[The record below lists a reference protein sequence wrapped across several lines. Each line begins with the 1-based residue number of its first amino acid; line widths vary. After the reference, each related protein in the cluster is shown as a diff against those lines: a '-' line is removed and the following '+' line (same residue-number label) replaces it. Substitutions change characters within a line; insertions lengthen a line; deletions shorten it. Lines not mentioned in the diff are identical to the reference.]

1 MPKRNGMETLRRI
14 FLFLVACTSQAWTEP
29 VRHYEGTIG
38 TRHAEFSLEWGE
50 NASVKGECFYTGDKQ
65 AKYRLQGSNK
75 TEGLLEIDVYTG
87 DKLTA
92 RMALQKKSQA
102 TRILWEGVSKGADG
116 KTLAVSFSRIPD
128 AQTEPASDATGKAPA
143 TGIADKSESSEKV
156 VKDPTNG
163 ALVWRPYSSN
173 IQWAGN
179 VNGRGF
185 AEGKGTLV
193 VFDRKGNRAAI
204 ITGIMRDGHLVG
216 DVTAKYPTSPD
227 RAHYIGGYSNWSE
240 NGMGTMTYNDGK
252 VVTGTWKSGELV
264 AVKAERVVEVPRQ
277 SGEAVPRS
285 EDVSAATEPP
295 DPDTA
300 TDTLQKTYDKLKNSL
315 QGEALQNLKV
325 CQRAWIKYNETALKI
340 STSIWDKPNDPWEG
354 ADRFD
359 ALMAWHRTRELQF
372 ISDSLFGPKLE
383 KPLPD
388 DLDDQVA
395 LMAGKLRHINTTGN
409 IKAADMVALKQHWDQ
424 SCQLAKLADFQ
435 SEPPNQTSQTARSLL
450 ALASRNLNEVLNLW
464 LGIPPEVAATDS
476 AGREIPKTSTGAL
489 PDDRDTVDAPG
500 SRPPPEILGKPVSN
514 ESGNGAQSGR
524 VVPVRSPEQAPDAQ
538 LLLVYSTVAFFV
550 VIALIGVFM
559 GVNERITIYNG
570 NWDFGLTCITAGTAI
585 AAVFG
590 YSNDN
595 TPFMALFI
603 FVTCVAL
610 LMSFRESLVAN
621 ESILR
626 AALAVPAKFI
636 LIVLIVLCGLMALGG
651 ARSGMDEL
659 KKGNRDRAAMQF
671 AIAAAAGLGA
681 GFFHRLIKKLI
692 KERVSRRTQPLPIEE

>member
-1 MPKRNGMETLRRI
+1 MPKRNVMEILRR
-14 FLFLVACTSQAWTEP
+14 LFFILVACSSQVWAEP
-29 VRHYEGTIG
+29 VRYYEGTIG
-38 TRHAEFSLEWGE
+38 TRQAEFSLEWGE
-50 NASVKGECFYTGDKQ
+50 NASVKGECFYTGDNQ

-75 TEGLLEIDVYTG
+75 TEGLLEIDVYKG
-87 DKLTA
+87 DMLTA
-92 RMALQKKSQA
+92 RMALQKKNQA
-102 TRILWEGVSKGADG
+102 TRILWEGVLKGSDG

-128 AQTEPASDATGKAPA
+128 AQTEPSSDETGKASA
-143 TGIADKSESSEKV
+143 TGMADKAEISEKV

-204 ITGIMRDGHLVG
+204 ITGMMKDGHLIG

-240 NGMGTMTYNDGK
+240 NGKGTMTYNDGK

-264 AVKAERVVEVPRQ
+264 AVKAEKVTEVPRQ
-277 SGEAVPRS
+277 SGETVPRS
-285 EDVSAATEPP
+285 EDLSTDTEPP

-300 TDTLQKTYDKLKNSL
+300 TDALQKTYDKLKNSL

-340 STSIWDKPNDPWEG
+340 STYIWDKPNDPWEG

-359 ALMAWHRTRELQF
+359 ALMAWHRTRELQL
-372 ISDSLFGPKLE
+372 ISDSLLSPKSE

-395 LMAGKLRHINTTGN
+395 LLAGKLRQINMIGN
-409 IKAADMVALKQHWDQ
+409 IEEANMAALKQYWDQ
-424 SCQLAKLADFQ
+424 SCQLTKLADLQ
-435 SEPPNQTSQTARSLL
+435 NEPPNQTNQTARSLL
-450 ALASRNLNEVLNLW
+450 ALASRNLNEVLDLW
-464 LGIPPEVAATDS
+464 LGISPEVASTDS
-476 AGREIPKTSTGAL
+476 ASREIPKASTGAL
-489 PDDRDTVDAPG
+489 PDDSNTVDAPA
-500 SRPPPEILGKPVSN
+500 SLPPRGISGKPVPNDS
-514 ESGNGAQSGR
+514 EAGALSGR
-524 VVPVRSPEQAPDAQ
+524 AVPVRSPEQAPDAQ
-538 LLLVYSTVAFFV
+538 LLLVYSTVAFLV
-550 VIALIGVFM
+550 AIALIGVFM

-590 YSNDN
+590 YSNDDI
-595 TPFMALFI
+595 PFMGLFI

-610 LMSFRESLVAN
+610 LMSFRESLMAN
-621 ESILR
+621 ESFLR

-659 KKGNRDRAAMQF
+659 KKGNRDKAAMQF

-681 GFFHRLIKKLI
+681 GYFHRLIKKLI
-692 KERVSRRTQPLPIEE
+692 KERVSRRAQPLP